1 MPSII
6 SSLSNALVQTFD
18 TVGDVA
24 GAAQKTVGM
33 ATTYVDNR
41 AKKQTKVDRESVM
54 LSTAKDLLVLK
65 KDLDADEELKTI
77 FDALDKEW

>member
-1 MPSII
+1 MSSIMT
-6 SSLSNALVQTFD
+6 SLSHALIQTFD

-24 GAAQKTVGM
+24 GAAQKSVGM

-41 AKKQTKVDRESVM
+41 AKKQTIVDKEAVV
-54 LSTAKDLLVLK
+54 LATAKELHVLK

-77 FDALDKEW
+77 FDQLHKDW